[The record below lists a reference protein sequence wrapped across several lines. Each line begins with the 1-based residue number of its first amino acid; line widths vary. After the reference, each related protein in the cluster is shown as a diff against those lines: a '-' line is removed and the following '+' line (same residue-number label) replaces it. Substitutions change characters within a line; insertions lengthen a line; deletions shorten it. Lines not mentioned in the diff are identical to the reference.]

1 MSDRLLKITYHGA
14 PAGAK
19 KKLNAYLR
27 MPSNNLI
34 ILRREIELF
43 LFQERHL
50 PQIEIRTYWID
61 TDSDEIEIVNQN
73 DYEIFLAKC
82 EKNMHMQI
90 AAAVDVAEELE
101 AKQETTNAPTA
112 DDPSNFIIHDG
123 VECDS
128 CGVAPMIGFRYKC
141 VQCPNFDL
149 CQVCETAHKHPD
161 HLMVR
166 MPTNNGPSIVD
177 AWLSGPGTSSHHHRR
192 SSRRFKGHCPFAEAA
207 QAAPATESHK
217 ENRRDRRS
225 ARRGPSFMSQFAE
238 SMFNMPDA
246 NTTGPST
253 APPGSQFPET
263 TRNQS
268 TATPRGFIGE
278 ALAAAAAALKAT
290 EQKPSASAPEEPT
303 VAADKKSAAT
313 TTESNALPSKIP
325 VVEEPIITAN
335 VEEPVA
341 APRTK
346 EQTKPEAPSA
356 AKPEEPSTAKPEKT
370 SAGNST
376 PTTPV
381 INLQNLA
388 QMVDPQYMKAGIEIL
403 NNFSEMF
410 AKLIDP
416 NEAAAFGCADTS
428 MSSNGSTVPRET
440 ETVPETQQTPK
451 EDAKS
456 ASTEPT
462 APVDPAAPVASA
474 VPAAAAATAQSPQ
487 AVPEPIKKTES
498 EERRRSESLDQDWQ
512 MIDNTAGPISNV
524 SSTDALINLNTTS
537 LTSSSSSSASTSI
550 STEASVSPAR
560 DFVQLGE
567 MLRQHVSEEQ
577 QRELTTAHTQ
587 TSQVDTVTTSTS
599 TNPVATNS
607 TSTSTSPRKPEEK
620 RSVPIYHTDERI
632 NAAVHAMMAM
642 GFSNEGAWLTQ
653 LLESVEG
660 NIPAALDIM
669 HTSQSGRN

>member
-1 MSDRLLKITYHGA
+1 MSERLLKITYHGA
-14 PAGAK
+14 PAGG

-27 MPSNNLI
+27 MPSNNLT

-50 PQIEIRTYWID
+50 PQIEIKTYWID
-61 TDSDEIEIVNQN
+61 ADSDEIEIVNQN

-90 AAAVDVAEELE
+90 AAAVDVDDEVE
-101 AKQETTNAPTA
+101 AKQETTTSAPTV

-128 CGVAPMIGFRYKC
+128 CGVVPMIGFRYKC
-141 VQCPNFDL
+141 VQCANYDL
-149 CQVCETAHKHPD
+149 CQVCEGAHKHPE

-166 MPTNNGPSIVD
+166 MPTNNGPSIVE
-177 AWLSGPGTSSHHHRR
+177 AWLSGPGTSSHHRR
-192 SSRRFKGHCPFAEAA
+192 SGRRSKGQCPFGAGLQADPAAEP
-207 QAAPATESHK
+207 QKES
-217 ENRRDRRS
+217 RRDRRS
-225 ARRGPSFMSQFAE
+225 ARRGHHWTQFAE
-238 SMFNMPDA
+238 SLFTMPES
-246 NTTGPST
+246 NTTGTSAQT
-253 APPGSQFPET
+253 PGSQIPE
-263 TRNQS
+263 S
-268 TATPRGFIGE
+268 APRGFLGE
-278 ALAAAAAALKAT
+278 ALAAATAALKAEKQT
-290 EQKPSASAPEEPT
+290 SNEEPT
-303 VAADKKSAAT
+303 VAAEKKSEAT
-313 TTESNALPSKIP
+313 STESNELPIKKP
-325 VVEEPIITAN
+325 VVEEPIIAAN
-335 VEEPVA
+335 DEEPVA
-341 APRTK
+341 APRAK
-346 EQTKPEAPSA
+346 EQAKPDEASA
-356 AKPEEPSTAKPEKT
+356 TKPEEPSAARPEKS

-376 PTTPV
+376 PITPV
-381 INLQNLA
+381 INLQHLA

-428 MSSNGSTVPRET
+428 MASNTSTIPKQAEA
-440 ETVPETQQTPK
+440 VPETQETPK
-451 EDAKS
+451 ENTKL
-456 ASTEPT
+456 ASTEPS
-462 APVDPAAPVASA
+462 APVA
-474 VPAAAAATAQSPQ
+474 PAAASAPSPQ
-487 AVPEPIKKTES
+487 AIPEPTKKPES
-498 EERRRSESLDQDWQ
+498 GERRRSDSLDQDWQ

-537 LTSSSSSSASTSI
+537 STSSSSSASSASDI
-550 STEASVSPAR
+550 SDAAVPPAR

-567 MLRQHVSEEQ
+567 MLRQHVNEEQ
-577 QRELTTAHTQ
+577 QRDLTTAHTQ
-587 TSQVDTVTTSTS
+587 TALVDTVTTSTS

-607 TSTSTSPRKPEEK
+607 TSTSTSTETIRKPEEK